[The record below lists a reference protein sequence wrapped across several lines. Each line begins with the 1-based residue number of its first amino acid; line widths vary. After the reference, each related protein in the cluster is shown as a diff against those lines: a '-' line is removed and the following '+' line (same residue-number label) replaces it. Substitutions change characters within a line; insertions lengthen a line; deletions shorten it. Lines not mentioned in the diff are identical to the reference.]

1 MLSGVVREPVKHK
14 YFTKCCMGNVDWSV
28 FSNCQLENIQ
38 LSCTFPRA
46 KCLQC
51 LCNNIQTLTQLQ
63 FSSTWMTCYCVSSG
77 TFNIGRKDRLWKNY
91 HRLMLKH
98 GKTEVCSQ
106 TNKLANDEKYWTP
119 IFQFGF
125 LPRTFCLPAD
135 TKLLRKV
142 TPAYFFPHPMLSW
155 PGVGEERRQRTV
167 DCEASCYGS
176 WLWHQGESLCGANKS
191 STNDSHIRW

>member
-1 MLSGVVREPVKHK
+1 
-14 YFTKCCMGNVDWSV
+14 
-28 FSNCQLENIQ
+28 
-38 LSCTFPRA
+38 
-46 KCLQC
+46 
-51 LCNNIQTLTQLQ
+51 
-63 FSSTWMTCYCVSSG
+63 
-77 TFNIGRKDRLWKNY
+77 
-91 HRLMLKH
+91 MLKH

-142 TPAYFFPHPMLSW
+142 TPAYFFPHLTLSW

-167 DCEASCYGS
+167 DCETSCHGS
-176 WLWHQGESLCGANKS
+176 WLWHQGESVWWNQKFHQWPPIPGGEQVEPNPKNATFGCSEICGQALPHQWWQLNWIHWIVCGLVDGCFTCVIKLF
-191 STNDSHIRW
+191 

>member
-1 MLSGVVREPVKHK
+1 M
-14 YFTKCCMGNVDWSV
+14 
-28 FSNCQLENIQ
+28 
-38 LSCTFPRA
+38 
-46 KCLQC
+46 
-51 LCNNIQTLTQLQ
+51 
-63 FSSTWMTCYCVSSG
+63 SSG

-106 TNKLANDEKYWTP
+106 TNKLANDEKYWNP

-142 TPAYFFPHPMLSW
+142 TRAFFFPHPTLSW
-155 PGVGEERRQRTV
+155 AGMGEERRQRTV

-176 WLWHQGESLCGANKS
+176 WLWHQGESVWSKPVQKS
-191 STNDSHIRW
+191 SPTSQVVNKWSQIPKTRPLVVQRYVARPYLINGDNTSD